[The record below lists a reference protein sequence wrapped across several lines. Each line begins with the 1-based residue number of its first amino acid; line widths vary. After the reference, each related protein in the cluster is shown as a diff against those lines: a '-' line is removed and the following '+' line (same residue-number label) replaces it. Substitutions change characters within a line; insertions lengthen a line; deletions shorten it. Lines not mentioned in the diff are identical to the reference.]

1 MTNFYEFC
9 FNKTIRSQEEILRL
23 KTSIYLKNNQMLF
36 AKELKQLIKLQR
48 IKQAWIIFISLIYI

>member
-48 IKQAWIIFISLIYI
+48 IKQA